1 MAGRHCQ
8 EDEREGD
15 RNHGMAVLQ
24 VSLEKLLNVQF
35 ATKILF
41 QMGHL
46 CGQASPHSHSP
57 VHVNHGSLR
66 GRIKIEV

>member
-8 EDEREGD
+8 EDEWEGD

-35 ATKILF
+35 STKILF
-41 QMGHL
+41 QMGHI
-46 CGQASPHSHSP
+46 CGQESPHSHSS
-57 VHVNHGSLR
+57 VHVNHSSLR
-66 GRIKIEV
+66 GRIEIGV